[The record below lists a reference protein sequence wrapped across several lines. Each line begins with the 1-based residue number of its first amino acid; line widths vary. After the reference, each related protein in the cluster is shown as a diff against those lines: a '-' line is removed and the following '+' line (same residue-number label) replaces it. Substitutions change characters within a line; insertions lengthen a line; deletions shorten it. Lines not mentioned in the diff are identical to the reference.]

1 MTGLVRAELLKLRT
15 TRMFYGNVAAALLL
29 VPLGVAL
36 AVTTAGHSTTA
47 ALRTP
52 EGVRHVMSSAWMG
65 SSMVLVIGLLMMSN
79 EFRHGTA
86 TATFLVSPDRQRVMR
101 AKLTAVA
108 IVGLLLSAASAVLT
122 LAVALPWLSARHA
135 SVDLLGPDVG
145 PVLLG
150 TAAATVLY
158 ALIGVGIG
166 ALLRNQTA
174 ALTVT
179 LTWVL
184 LIEGLLVSLK
194 PAIGRWLPGGAASA
208 LTSTA
213 TPYGGL
219 LPVGGAAVLLVGYGL
234 AFAAAGSSLVVR
246 RDVS

>member
-1 MTGLVRAELLKLRT
+1 MNGLVRAELLKLRT
-15 TRMFYGNVAAALLL
+15 TRMFYGNVLAALLL

-36 AVTTAGHSTTA
+36 AVTTAGHGTTA
-47 ALRTP
+47 ALDTS
-52 EGVRHVMSSAWMG
+52 EGVRHVMSAAWFG
-65 SSMVLVIGLLMMSN
+65 SSMVLVIGILMMSN

-86 TATFLVSPDRQRVMR
+86 TATFLVSPDRQRVLR
-101 AKLTAVA
+101 AKLAAVA

-122 LAVALPWLSARHA
+122 LAVALPWLSAEHA
-135 SVDLLGPDVG
+135 SVSLLGPDVG

-158 ALIGVGIG
+158 ALIGVGVG
-166 ALLRNQTA
+166 ALVRNQAA

-179 LTWVL
+179 QAWAL
-184 LIEGLLVSLK
+184 LIEGLLGSLA

-213 TPYGGL
+213 TPYGSL
-219 LPVGGAAVLLVGYGL
+219 LPAGGAAVLLLGYGL
-234 AFAAAGSSLVVR
+234 AFAAVGTSLVVR